1 VSADNFSSNFGFMYG
16 FVREHWKQYANIF
29 LSTEVTSMNV
39 QEEGIQVG
47 FKGKGVP
54 EFDSF
59 DKVLVSIGRTPNG
72 KLIDCEKAGVNVDDW
87 GFMLSNS
94 GTPLPLKPT

>member
-1 VSADNFSSNFGFMYG
+1 
-16 FVREHWKQYANIF
+16 
-29 LSTEVTSMNV
+29 MNA

-47 FKGKGVP
+47 FKGKGAP

-72 KLIDCEKAGVNVDDW
+72 KLIDCEKAFVREHWLTDNITNGVDI
-87 GFMLSNS
+87 
-94 GTPLPLKPT
+94 